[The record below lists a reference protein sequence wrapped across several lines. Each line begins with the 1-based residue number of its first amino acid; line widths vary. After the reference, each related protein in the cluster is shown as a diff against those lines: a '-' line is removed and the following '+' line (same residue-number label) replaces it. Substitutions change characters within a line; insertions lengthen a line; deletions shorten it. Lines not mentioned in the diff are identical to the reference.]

1 MKSRRFK
8 KSRTA
13 ARKSNGSKK
22 RGGMFRRA
30 LHEIVGK
37 TPIDKIDKAKQVVD
51 AVVKGLSTQSQST
64 PVPQGKTRTFSTPP
78 TERMRMTNEAIEAIE
93 SIHTKNHDYPDE
105 NAYKTP
111 VKGSKGSKGSNGS
124 TLSKVRRH
132 HSKLDETMPYSYA
145 PTANNV
151 RLVTGNLFD

>member
-1 MKSRRFK
+1 MKSRRFN

-30 LHEIVGK
+30 LKEIVGK
-37 TPIDKIDKAKQVVD
+37 TPIDKLDKAKQLAD
-51 AVVKGLSTQSQST
+51 AVAKGMATQSQST

-93 SIHTKNHDYPDE
+93 AIEPNK

-111 VKGSKGSKGSNGS
+111 DKRDTPLSNGS
-124 TLSKVRRH
+124 TLSKIRRH
-132 HSKLDETMPYSYA
+132 HSKLYETMPYSYA
-145 PTANNV
+145 PTANNL
-151 RLVTGNLFD
+151 RLVVTGNLFD